1 MSGSG
6 DSPRYPAP
14 SIRRVNKMNLDELKL
29 TGVMSAEL
37 VKKNISWKK
46 KINDKYKEFKCDVF
60 VKKVSFYDFEKLYI
74 DRN

>member
-1 MSGSG
+1 
-6 DSPRYPAP
+6 
-14 SIRRVNKMNLDELKL
+14 MNLDELKL